1 MVRNAEF
8 VKLFRTSGTLIGIH
22 SPRKTPTYYN
32 EVPYEKFDRSTGI
45 AKKRARGTAGGDRIT
60 VPYCV
65 STPTAS
71 MVLNKVHLNA
81 VVSENARFGTIDIVD
96 YYLGTD
102 MPDPEYLK
110 LYLEGYPPSLLVD
123 LDLTQYAKYGSTDR
137 PYMYAAIVKT
147 MPGLPQS
154 GWLSQTRLIDHL
166 GSGGYRQTSTP
177 MLFRHEER
185 DIDFTLVV
193 DDFGVKYKLDA
204 D

>member
-1 MVRNAEF
+1 MRSDLAGPEDAEWQLVRDAEC

-22 SPRKTPTYYN
+22 TPLKTPTYYN
-32 EVPYEKFDRSTGI
+32 EVPYEKFDRSTGMSR
-45 AKKRARGTAGGDRIT
+45 KRARGTAGGDRIT

-110 LYLEGYPPSLLVD
+110 LYLEGYPPSL
-123 LDLTQYAKYGSTDR
+123 
-137 PYMYAAIVKT
+137 P
-147 MPGLPQS
+147 
-154 GWLSQTRLIDHL
+154 
-166 GSGGYRQTSTP
+166 TS
-177 MLFRHEER
+177 
-185 DIDFTLVV
+185 
-193 DDFGVKYKLDA
+193 
-204 D
+204 